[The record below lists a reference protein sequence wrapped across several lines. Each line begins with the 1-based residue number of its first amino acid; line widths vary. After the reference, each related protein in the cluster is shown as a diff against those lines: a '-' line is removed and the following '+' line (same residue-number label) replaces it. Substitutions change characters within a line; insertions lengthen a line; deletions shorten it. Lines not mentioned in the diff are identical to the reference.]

1 MNLEKESVVSTLY
14 EEGRNDAEIARVI
27 GVCAETVRNW
37 RIKNNKPK
45 NFKYSDMHKINVE
58 KLRKLVEGG
67 HKDSEIAKMLNVS
80 MDGIYASRMRNNICR
95 ESYLENKPIKLTDFQ
110 KEAIVGILLGDGSTF
125 KNYKNASFKSE
136 HSMAQKEYSLHM
148 YSIFKSLNSR
158 YFEYKRK
165 TPDKRNGNFY
175 ESCGITLPANPEL
188 NNIHDALYKNKKVIS
203 KEIMDLF
210 TEVSLTYMFMDDG
223 SRTERS
229 ISIATNC
236 FERENLV
243 EFCDFLYN
251 KFGLKFNIMK
261 TNAIYLECAYFKKFV
276 SLIFP
281 YLLDSMYYKIGL
293 LKI

>member
-27 GVCAETVRNW
+27 GVCTETVRNW

-125 KNYKNASFKSE
+125 KNYKNAS
-136 HSMAQKEYSLHM
+136 
-148 YSIFKSLNSR
+148 
-158 YFEYKRK
+158 
-165 TPDKRNGNFY
+165 T
-175 ESCGITLPANPEL
+175 
-188 NNIHDALYKNKKVIS
+188 
-203 KEIMDLF
+203 
-210 TEVSLTYMFMDDG
+210 
-223 SRTERS
+223 
-229 ISIATNC
+229 
-236 FERENLV
+236 
-243 EFCDFLYN
+243 
-251 KFGLKFNIMK
+251 
-261 TNAIYLECAYFKKFV
+261 
-276 SLIFP
+276 
-281 YLLDSMYYKIGL
+281 
-293 LKI
+293 